1 MLSTAEAEYVCA
13 TQACKEIMWVKHLLL
28 ELGKCQKYPVI
39 LNEDNQA
46 CIKMAENP
54 IVSGRNKHMCT
65 KMHYIRER
73 IREKDVRLQYIP
85 TKDQMAD
92 ILTKNLPS
100 HKFIPLREKMLNPG
114 LHKPLGM
121 H

>member
-1 MLSTAEAEYVCA
+1 
-13 TQACKEIMWVKHLLL
+13 
-28 ELGKCQKYPVI
+28 
-39 LNEDNQA
+39 
-46 CIKMAENP
+46 MAENP

-65 KMHYIRER
+65 KMHYIRESV
-73 IREKDVRLQYIP
+73 REKDVRLQYIS

-100 HKFIPLREKMLNPG
+100 HMFVPIRDKMLDPG